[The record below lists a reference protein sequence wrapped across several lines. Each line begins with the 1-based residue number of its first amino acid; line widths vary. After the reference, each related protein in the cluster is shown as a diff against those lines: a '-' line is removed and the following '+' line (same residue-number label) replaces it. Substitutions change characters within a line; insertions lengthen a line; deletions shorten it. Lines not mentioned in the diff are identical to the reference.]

1 MWQCS
6 KSFAAFR
13 DGSCSTLAV
22 IEYYSEMH
30 MRLMTGAIAVVM
42 VGCAGAPTQPNPAP
56 ATVASQP
63 AVANST
69 GAVQAST
76 TAATSATTA
85 TNAAGAGGAPSTDA
99 QRVSHA
105 KKLGLTVMTV
115 KGEVLY
121 CRTERKTGS
130 HVATET
136 NCLTQ
141 DQLDDLHEQTS
152 RDLDYFRRP
161 ALPKPSG

>member
-1 MWQCS
+1 
-6 KSFAAFR
+6 
-13 DGSCSTLAV
+13 
-22 IEYYSEMH
+22 
-30 MRLMTGAIAVVM
+30 MTGAIAVVM
-42 VGCAGAPTQPNPAP
+42 VGCANAPTQPNPAP
-56 ATVASQP
+56 TAVASQP

-69 GAVQAST
+69 GT
-76 TAATSATTA
+76 TAA
-85 TNAAGAGGAPSTDA
+85 TNAAGAPGSDA

-115 KGEVLY
+115 NGEVLY

-141 DQLDDLHEQTS
+141 QQLDDLHEQTS
-152 RDLDYFRRP
+152 RDFEYFRRP
-161 ALPKPSG
+161 QLPKPSG